1 MNKNRL
7 EAFSDG
13 VLAIIITIMVL
24 EFSVPKGHTFEDIK
38 SLLPKVLGYIL
49 SFIYVAIY
57 WNNHHHLMQT
67 VKKVNGKVLW
77 ANMHLLFW
85 LSLIPFSTAWLGESN
100 FKSFPMFLY
109 GIILLG
115 CAVAYYILQKCI
127 VKLEGENSL
136 ISRAVGKDYK
146 GKLSNILYLVAIGF
160 ALYIPLISGIIY
172 ILVALIWLVPD
183 KRIEKNIEKQEQS

>member
-24 EFSVPKGHTFEDIK
+24 EFNVPKGYTFEDLRP
-38 SLLPKVLGYIL
+38 LLPKVLGYIL

-57 WNNHHHLMQT
+57 WNNHHHLLQT
-67 VKKVNGKVLW
+67 VKKVNGKILW

-85 LSLIPFSTAWLGESN
+85 LSLIPFSTAWLGESSFAN
-100 FKSFPMFLY
+100 FPMLLY

-115 CAVAYYILQKCI
+115 CAVAYFVLQKSM
-127 VKLEGENSL
+127 VLHEGENSL
-136 ISRAVGKDYK
+136 ISRSVGKDFK
-146 GKLSNILYLVAIGF
+146 GKLSNILYIVAIGF
-160 ALYIPLISGIIY
+160 ALYIPLISGFIY

-183 KRIEKNIEKQEQS
+183 KRIENNIKKQEQS